1 MEVEGVPIFVKK
13 IRLTDIEKENARST
27 QNLFEL
33 PVYYQYGVGSMGFG
47 VWREIAAHEMTTQW
61 VLNGECQNFPLMY
74 HSRVLERSPILSKP
88 PTQEELKGKQGYIE
102 YWDGSSAV
110 GRRSEAADT
119 ASADVVVFMESF
131 SQTLDKWLSIEGDKG
146 GDFLKVERELNLVA
160 AFMKSRGFLH
170 FDAHFDNVLA
180 NNNHIY
186 FADFGLATSRR
197 FDLSPEERAF
207 LEKHI
212 DYDRYYVVAELAQR
226 AIVTTLRED
235 EREGALN
242 AYLSPEKMTIM
253 LSSAIDSIAQR
264 YRPIAVLMSNFF
276 RGLREHSKST
286 PYPESE
292 LAQEWTKL

>member
-1 MEVEGVPIFVKK
+1 
-13 IRLTDIEKENARST
+13 
-27 QNLFEL
+27 
-33 PVYYQYGVGSMGFG
+33 
-47 VWREIAAHEMTTQW
+47 
-61 VLNGECQNFPLMY
+61 
-74 HSRVLERSPILSKP
+74 
-88 PTQEELKGKQGYIE
+88 
-102 YWDGSSAV
+102 
-110 GRRSEAADT
+110 
-119 ASADVVVFMESF
+119 
-131 SQTLDKWLSIEGDKG
+131 
-146 GDFLKVERELNLVA
+146 
-160 AFMKSRGFLH
+160 MKSRGFLH
-170 FDAHFDNVLA
+170 FDAHFDNILA